1 MPNEASLAEIET
13 AELILAV
20 DAGRVVTDTFK
31 LPAYLLALV
40 VARLADLR
48 TKDAA
53 TLITEGGRVGGQI
66 NVRTALDT
74 LNGLL
79 HDAYNFIK
87 GIGSYS
93 ITAAERATVFTAYG
107 WVGGEL
113 GEFSDARIE
122 SLARQ
127 AADATPGIANAAH
140 RYPQALL
147 DLIAAQLVIVNANQ
161 TAATGGT
168 AQTATGARDTAMDLL
183 QTGNDRVR
191 FHYCASSDD
200 EDTTPELAKIGKQPR
215 RDKGAAETQ
224 LLPGAPGTATFDATV
239 KTLSVVAMPEGAT
252 TLRAYR
258 KAAGGEPELA
268 GTSTGTTVSV
278 VGVGPLTPGVA
289 YELWV
294 VGHNS
299 QGDGPESN
307 HVSHTAA

>member
-20 DAGRVVTDTFK
+20 DDGRAPTETFK
-31 LPAYLLALV
+31 LPAYLRALV

-53 TLITEGGRVGGQI
+53 TLITEGGRAGAQI

-74 LNGLL
+74 LNTLL
-79 HDAYNFIK
+79 HDGYNFIK
-87 GIGSYS
+87 GLPSYT
-93 ITAAERATVFTAYG
+93 ITAADRITVFTSYG
-107 WVGGEL
+107 WVSGEL
-113 GEFSDARIE
+113 GEFSDTRVE

-140 RYPQALL
+140 RYPSALL
-147 DLIAAQLVIVNANQ
+147 DLIAAQLVTVNLHQ

-168 AQTATGARDTAMDLL
+168 AQSATGARDLAKDLL
-183 QTGNDRVR
+183 QTVNDRVR
-191 FHYCASSDD
+191 FHYCASSDE
-200 EDTTPELAKIGKQPR
+200 EDQTPELAKIGKQAR
-215 RDKGAAETQ
+215 RDRGQASGPV
-224 LLPGAPGTATFDATV
+224 PGAPGAATFDATT
-239 KTLSVVAMPEGAT
+239 KTLSVPAMPAGAT

-258 KAAGGEPELA
+258 KAAGAVAELA

-278 VGVGPLTPGVA
+278 VGSGPLTVGVT

-294 VGHNS
+294 AGHNS
-299 QGDGPESN
+299 DGDGPESN
-307 HVSHTAA
+307 HVSHTA

>member
-13 AELILAV
+13 AELIVAV
-20 DAGRVVTDTFK
+20 DAGRAPTDTFK

-40 VARLADLR
+40 IARLADLR

-53 TLITEGGRVGGQI
+53 TLVTEGGRVGGQI

-79 HDAYNFIK
+79 HDGYNFIK
-87 GIGSYS
+87 GLPSYS
-93 ITAAERATVFTAYG
+93 ISAADRATVFTTYG
-107 WVGGEL
+107 WVSGEL
-113 GEFSDARIE
+113 GDFSDARIE

-127 AADATPGIANAAH
+127 AADATPGIANPAH

-147 DLIAAQLVIVNANQ
+147 DLIAAQLTILNNSQ

-168 AQTATGARDTAMDLL
+168 AQTATEARDIALELLRTA
-183 QTGNDRVR
+183 NDRVR
-191 FHYCASSDD
+191 FHYCSASDD
-200 EDTTPELAKIGKQPR
+200 EDQTTELARIGKQAR
-215 RDKGAAETQ
+215 RDRGEAGAQ
-224 LLPGAPGTATFDATV
+224 PLPGAPGTATFDAAAL
-239 KTLSVVAMPEGAT
+239 TLSVPALPEGAT

-258 KAAGGEPELA
+258 KATGGEAELA

-278 VGVGPLTPGVA
+278 VGLGPLTPGVT

-294 VGHNS
+294 AGHNS

-307 HVSHTAA
+307 HVNHTA

>member
-20 DAGRVVTDTFK
+20 DDGRAPTETFK
-31 LPAYLLALV
+31 LPAYLRALV

-53 TLITEGGRVGGQI
+53 TLITEGGRAGAQI

-74 LNGLL
+74 LNTLL
-79 HDAYNFIK
+79 HDGYNFIK
-87 GIGSYS
+87 GLPSYT
-93 ITAAERATVFTAYG
+93 ITAADRITVFTSYG
-107 WVGGEL
+107 WVSGEL
-113 GEFSDARIE
+113 GEFSDTRVE

-140 RYPQALL
+140 RYPSALL
-147 DLIAAQLVIVNANQ
+147 DLIAAQLVIVNLHQ

-168 AQTATGARDTAMDLL
+168 AQSATGARDLAKDLL
-183 QTGNDRVR
+183 QTVNDRVR
-191 FHYCASSDD
+191 FHYCASSDE
-200 EDTTPELAKIGKQPR
+200 EDQTPELAKIGKQAR
-215 RDKGAAETQ
+215 RDRGQASGPV
-224 LLPGAPGTATFDATV
+224 PGAPGAATFDATT
-239 KTLSVVAMPEGAT
+239 KTLSVPAMPAGAT

-258 KAAGGEPELA
+258 KAAGAVAELA

-278 VGVGPLTPGVA
+278 VGSGPLTVGVT

-294 VGHNS
+294 AGHNS
-299 QGDGPESN
+299 DGDGPESN
-307 HVSHTAA
+307 HVSHTA

>member
-13 AELILAV
+13 AELIIAV

-40 VARLADLR
+40 IARLADLR
-48 TKDAA
+48 AKDAA
-53 TLITEGGRVGGQI
+53 TLVTESGRVGGQI

-74 LNGLL
+74 LNVLL
-79 HDAYNFIK
+79 HDGYNFIK
-87 GIGSYS
+87 ALPSYS
-93 ITAAERATVFTAYG
+93 ITVADRATVFTAYG
-107 WVGGEL
+107 WVSGEL

-127 AADATPGIANAAH
+127 AADATPAIANPAH
-140 RYPQALL
+140 RYPTALL
-147 DLIAAQLVIVNANQ
+147 DLIAAQLALVNLNQ

-168 AQTATGARDTAMDLL
+168 AQTATDLRDKALTLLETA
-183 QTGNDRVR
+183 NDRVR
-191 FHYCASSDD
+191 FHYCSASDD
-200 EDTTPELAKIGKQPR
+200 EDQTPELAKIGKQPR
-215 RDKGAAETQ
+215 RDKGAASGPV
-224 LLPGAPGTATFDATV
+224 PGAPGAATFDAAA
-239 KTLSVVAMPEGAT
+239 KTLSVPALPEGAT
-252 TLRAYR
+252 SLRAYR

-278 VGVGPLTPGVA
+278 VGVGPLTVGVA

-294 VGHNS
+294 VGHNA

-307 HVSHTAA
+307 HVNHTA

>member
-13 AELILAV
+13 AELILDV
-20 DAGRVVTDTFK
+20 DDGRVPTDTFK
-31 LPAYLLALV
+31 LPTYLRTLV
-40 VARLADLR
+40 VTRLADLR

-53 TLITEGGRVGGQI
+53 TLITEGGRAGAQI

-74 LNGLL
+74 LNVLL
-79 HDAYNFIK
+79 HDGYNFIK
-87 GIGSYS
+87 GIGSYA
-93 ITAAERATVFTAYG
+93 ITAADRAAVFTAYG
-107 WVGGEL
+107 WVSGEL
-113 GEFSDARIE
+113 GEFTDARIE

-140 RYPQALL
+140 RYPTALL
-147 DLIAAQLVIVNANQ
+147 DLIAAQLVIVNQHQ

-168 AQTATGARDTAMDLL
+168 AQTATDLRDKALKLLETA
-183 QTGNDRVR
+183 NDRVR
-191 FHYCASSDD
+191 FHYCSASDD
-200 EDTTPELAKIGKQPR
+200 KDQTPELAKIGKQPR
-215 RDKGAAETQ
+215 RDKGAASGPV
-224 LLPGAPGTATFDATV
+224 PGAPGAATFDAAA
-239 KTLSVVAMPEGAT
+239 KTLSVPAMPEGAT

-278 VGVGPLTPGVA
+278 VGSGPLTVGVT

-294 VGHNS
+294 AGHNA

-307 HVSHTAA
+307 HVSHTAV

>member
-13 AELILAV
+13 AELIIAV
-20 DAGRVVTDTFK
+20 DAGRAPTDAFK
-31 LPAYLLALV
+31 LPAYLLALGI
-40 VARLADLR
+40 ARLADLR

-53 TLITEGGRVGGQI
+53 TLISEGGRVGGQI
-66 NVRTALDT
+66 NVRAALDT

-79 HDAYNFIK
+79 HDGYNFIK

-93 ITAAERATVFTAYG
+93 ITAADRATVFTAYG

-113 GEFSDARIE
+113 GDFSDARIE

-127 AADATPGIANAAH
+127 AADATPGIANPAH
-140 RYPQALL
+140 RYPQELL
-147 DLIAAQLVIVNANQ
+147 DRIAAQLKIVNDNQ

-168 AQTATGARDTAMDLL
+168 AQSATDLRDKALKAL
-183 QTGNDRVR
+183 QTANDRVR

-215 RDKGAAETQ
+215 RDKGEAGGPV
-224 LLPGAPGTATFDATV
+224 PGAPGTATFDAAA
-239 KTLSVVAMPEGAT
+239 KTLSVPAMPEGAT
-252 TLRAYR
+252 SLRAYR
-258 KAAGGEPELA
+258 KAAGGEAELA

-278 VGVGPLTPGVA
+278 VGVGPLTPGVT

-294 VGHNS
+294 AGHNS

-307 HVSHTAA
+307 HVTHTAA